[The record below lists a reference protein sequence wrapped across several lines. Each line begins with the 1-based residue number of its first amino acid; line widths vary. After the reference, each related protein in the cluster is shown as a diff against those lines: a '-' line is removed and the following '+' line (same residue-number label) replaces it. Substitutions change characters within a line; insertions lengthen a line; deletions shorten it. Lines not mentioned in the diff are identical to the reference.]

1 MSTKQ
6 LAKDIRLNLFGD
18 RGTDLQAAM
27 QYADQ
32 VFTSLGESNIAART
46 AMHVVLNTMANILD
60 AMPVPADNPAA
71 GATAVEEVLI
81 RLIDQRLAAR
91 VSSESD
97 FETRVQAEIED
108 WADNNLDT
116 LIESWI
122 ENNLDLSDMVRDE
135 IRNNISFTIE
145 VD

>member
-6 LAKDIRLNLFGD
+6 LAKDLRLTLFAD

-46 AMHVVLNTMANILD
+46 AMHVVLNTVANLLN
-60 AMPVPADNPAA
+60 AMPDPADNPAA
-71 GATAVEEVLI
+71 GATGLEQALVK
-81 RLIDQRLAAR
+81 LIDQRLAAR
-91 VSSESD
+91 VSSEED

-108 WADNNLDT
+108 WA
-116 LIESWI
+116 
-122 ENNLDLSDMVRDE
+122 ENNLDRQIEMWIEHNLDFNEAVRDE